1 MKITALL
8 PNRGVAAIIAA
19 ASLMCVHAQTGEGR
33 CAKVLAEYS
42 LPPFSLANFGFSE
55 TALAEAQQNGLTRI
69 DLPAIGSGLQ
79 LVAGHHF
86 VGVTDRGPTFT
97 RTVPTPGRVFP
108 LASYTPSLVFF
119 QAAGDEII
127 PHSVVPIVV
136 DDAGTPATGI
146 SNSGTEDSVP
156 FSSPSAL
163 VQLPFNPNGIDVE
176 DLYRLPNGQ
185 FLVVDEYS
193 PSIALVSEAGKILKR
208 YTPQGKTLSGAAFPV
223 ADILPAILAQRRSN
237 RGFESI
243 AVSPDNRTAYT
254 MTQSPLGPTGAGT
267 PTRNSRIV
275 RVLRLDITDPLN
287 ARVTGQ
293 FLLRL
298 SDAATYPTGN
308 RPQDLKVSAAAWVAT
323 GKLLLLERSD
333 EAGIGG
339 AKLILVDLSA
349 ATDVSNLPEASTLAL
364 ENSALDLSTLNITAA
379 TSTVVYSNLETP
391 EVNDFKLEGLS
402 ILNRNDVAISN
413 DNDFGLVD
421 VPLPAPSRLWIIRLA
436 EQLPLG
442 D

>member
-1 MKITALL
+1 
-8 PNRGVAAIIAA
+8 
-19 ASLMCVHAQTGEGR
+19 
-33 CAKVLAEYS
+33 
-42 LPPFSLANFGFSE
+42 
-55 TALAEAQQNGLTRI
+55 
-69 DLPAIGSGLQ
+69 
-79 LVAGHHF
+79 
-86 VGVTDRGPTFT
+86 
-97 RTVPTPGRVFP
+97 
-108 LASYTPSLVFF
+108 
-119 QAAGDEII
+119 
-127 PHSVVPIVV
+127 
-136 DDAGTPATGI
+136 
-146 SNSGTEDSVP
+146 
-156 FSSPSAL
+156 
-163 VQLPFNPNGIDVE
+163 
-176 DLYRLPNGQ
+176 
-185 FLVVDEYS
+185 
-193 PSIALVSEAGKILKR
+193 
-208 YTPQGKTLSGAAFPV
+208 
-223 ADILPAILAQRRSN
+223 
-237 RGFESI
+237 
-243 AVSPDNRTAYT
+243 